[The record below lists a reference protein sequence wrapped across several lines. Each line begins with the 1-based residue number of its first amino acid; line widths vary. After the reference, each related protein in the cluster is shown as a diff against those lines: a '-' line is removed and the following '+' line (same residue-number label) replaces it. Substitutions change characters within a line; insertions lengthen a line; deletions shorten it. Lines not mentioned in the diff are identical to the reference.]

1 MKKRENIVKKR
12 QKLVGLLWD
21 IMIISIGL
29 MISSFG
35 TSLFYQAGMGSGAMA
50 TFSDGLHR
58 LLHISYGTANMA
70 ANVVFLVLLF
80 VCDRRMI
87 GVGTVL
93 CVFLIGVFVDMGN
106 VVFSQLPIEAAPAAI
121 RFVCVL
127 AGCVMMGVGLG
138 LYVAVERGFGAL
150 EGLVKYLCARTGA
163 GFDKVKIGQDV
174 LLIGL
179 GILLQAEWGVGT
191 LVSAVTIG
199 PIMRLS
205 ITRFQAL
212 LHRRE
217 EGGPQRTGGGTTPSA
232 DGAPSRL

>member
-1 MKKRENIVKKR
+1 MRNKEKIVKIN
-12 QKLVGLLWD
+12 QKPTRLLRD
-21 IMIISIGL
+21 IIIISIGL

-35 TSLFYQAGMGSGAMA
+35 TALFYQAGMGSGAMA

-58 LLHISYGTANMA
+58 LVHISYGTANMA
-70 ANVVFLVLLF
+70 ANVVFLILLF
-80 VCDRRMI
+80 VCDRRMV

-106 VVFSQLPIEAAPAAI
+106 AVFSRLPIEAAPVFI
-121 RFVCVL
+121 RFLCVL
-127 AGCVMMGVGLG
+127 AGCAMMGVGLG

-174 LLIGL
+174 LLTGL
-179 GILLQAEWGVGT
+179 GILLGAEWGVGT
-191 LVSAVTIG
+191 LVSAATIG

-205 ITRFQAL
+205 ILRFQAL
-212 LHRRE
+212 LHRE
-217 EGGPQRTGGGTTPSA
+217 AVGGSA
-232 DGAPSRL
+232 ANGASLGS

>member
-1 MKKRENIVKKR
+1 MKKTDAIVKNDGQIAGFLR
-12 QKLVGLLWD
+12 D
-21 IMIISIGL
+21 IIIISIGL

-35 TSLFYQAGMGSGAMA
+35 TALFYQAGMGSGAMA

-80 VCDRRMI
+80 LCDRRMI

-106 VVFSQLPIEAAPAAI
+106 VVFGLLPIAAAPTI
-121 RFVCVL
+121 VRFGCVL
-127 AGCVMMGVGLG
+127 AGCAMMGVGLG

-150 EGLVKYLCARTGA
+150 EGLVKYLCARTSLT
-163 GFDKVKIGQDV
+163 FDKVKIGQDV

-191 LVSAVTIG
+191 LVSAVAIG
-199 PIMRLS
+199 PIMRIS

-212 LHRRE
+212 LHK
-217 EGGPQRTGGGTTPSA
+217 
-232 DGAPSRL
+232 